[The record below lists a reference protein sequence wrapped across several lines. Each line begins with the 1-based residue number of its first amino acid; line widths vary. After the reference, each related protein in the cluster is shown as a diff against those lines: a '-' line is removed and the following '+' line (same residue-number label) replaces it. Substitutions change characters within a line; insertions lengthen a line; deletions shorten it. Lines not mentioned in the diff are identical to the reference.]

1 MSFTADFDTD
11 WTADELADA
20 TTPMV
25 GEDKAA
31 STPPGKHSS
40 IPRARWLEVA
50 RAIVTGSPTQA
61 QIARRFDITRSA
73 VTQWKKRHRGPIEQ
87 VRASID
93 TEFSAVYLSEK
104 LTRLW
109 SLQPDFELSTE
120 QPNAA
125 SPDHI
130 RVRMALLRAIA
141 EELGALPP
149 RTSVMVVPVQARTGR
164 RRPRRSQVGPA

>member
-1 MSFTADFDTD
+1 MSFTTDFDTD

-31 STPPGKHSS
+31 SAPPGKHSS

-73 VTQWKKRHRGPIEQ
+73 VTQWKKRHRGLIAQ
-87 VRASID
+87 VQASID
-93 TEFSAVYLSEK
+93 TEFSAIYLSEK
-104 LTRLW
+104 LSRLW
-109 SLQPDFELSTE
+109 SLQQDFELSTE

-125 SPDHI
+125 TPDHI
-130 RVRMALLRAIA
+130 RVRMALLHAIA
-141 EELGALPP
+141 EETGQLLP
-149 RTSVMVVPVQARTGR
+149 RTMIAVVPVRHILEGVDISKLT
-164 RRPRRSQVGPA
+164 